1 MSKIWGNKHEC
12 QSCGVR
18 FYDLGKLS
26 AVCPQCGTAVKIQV
40 KSRIIAT
47 ENQPSNPNT
56 EKTQSKDSDK
66 KTDDID
72 VLEDEDDDD
81 EFKDVNESFPEEDG

>member
-40 KSRIIAT
+40 KSRIITT

-72 VLEDEDDDD
+72 VLEGEDEDEDDDD
-81 EFKDVNESFPEEDG
+81 EFEDVN